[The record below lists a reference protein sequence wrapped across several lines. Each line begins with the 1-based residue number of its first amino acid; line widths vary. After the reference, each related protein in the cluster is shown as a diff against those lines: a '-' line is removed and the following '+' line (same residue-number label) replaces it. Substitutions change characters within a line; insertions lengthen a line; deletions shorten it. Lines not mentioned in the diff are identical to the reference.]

1 MVAAGSA
8 WYGVAKRTPLKIA
21 KDKAWDEFSAFIRV
35 RDCLRTSGTLEE
47 GVCIS
52 CDRAIPYKGSQA
64 GHFIAGRTNAIL
76 LDEDLVHLQCYH
88 CNIGL
93 SGNYVEY
100 FVAMEQLYTREE
112 IDLFR
117 SRKAVT
123 KKMKIDD
130 WKEQTAYWKLR
141 REKLERVFNSEG
153 RWSPSLQKMLEL
165 KKTL

>member
-1 MVAAGSA
+1 M
-8 WYGVAKRTPLKIA
+8 AKRTPLKIA
-21 KDKAWDEFSAFIRV
+21 KDSAWGAFSSFIRT

-52 CDRAIPYKGSQA
+52 CDKCIPYKGSQA

-76 LDEDLVHLQCYH
+76 LDEDLVHLQCLR
-88 CNIGL
+88 CNIML

-100 FVAMEQLYTREE
+100 FVRMEQLYTREE

-130 WKEQTAYWKLR
+130 WIEQKLYWKERTAELLQHYNTNKYGS
-141 REKLERVFNSEG
+141 ELSKLLTLG
-153 RWSPSLQKMLEL
+153 
-165 KKTL
+165 KTL

>member
-1 MVAAGSA
+1 M
-8 WYGVAKRTPLKIA
+8 AKRTPLKIA
-21 KDKAWDEFSAFIRV
+21 KDNAWNAFSSFIRT

-52 CDRAIPYKGSQA
+52 CERPIPYKGSQG

-76 LDEDLVHLQCYH
+76 LDEDLVHLQCYR

-117 SRKAVT
+117 SRKTLT

-130 WKEQTAYWKLR
+130 WKDQTAFWKLR
-141 REKLERVFNSEG
+141 REELERMFASEG
-153 RWSPSLQKMLEL
+153 RWSPNLQRLLEL